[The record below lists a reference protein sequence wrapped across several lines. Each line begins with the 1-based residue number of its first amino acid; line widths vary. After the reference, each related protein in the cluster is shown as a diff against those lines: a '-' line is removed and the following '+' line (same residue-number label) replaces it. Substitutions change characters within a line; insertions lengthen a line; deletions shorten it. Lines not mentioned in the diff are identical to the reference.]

1 MQLCPIHIVSEPEAW
16 LFVGTH
22 NNVVTLDH
30 DKCVARRND
39 VIRNAHGQVGYTS
52 LQSDQALKEGLMTR
66 GEHML
71 WSAADKKLS
80 VLLSLCASI
89 FLVSPSYLIL
99 NG

>member
-1 MQLCPIHIVSEPEAW
+1 MQLCLIHTVSEPEAW